1 VKNIK
6 ENGSILKDMDKVFIN
21 GQMVT
26 NIKEN
31 GKKIKDV
38 DKDILIK

>member
-1 VKNIK
+1 MMETGMMIKLMEQDSLYLKMVK
-6 ENGSILKDMDKVFIN
+6 
-21 GQMVT
+21 